1 MSNDADRAAVA
12 TGRLLAKKKL
22 TISVCESCTGGMLS
36 AAITSVPG
44 SSRYFLGGV
53 IAYSDAIKMSVIK
66 VAPSVI
72 RRSGAVSA
80 ASARAMA
87 LGVRKITGSD
97 IGAAITG
104 IAGPGGGSRHKPVGT
119 VYIAMATKKKV
130 SVRKYSFNGR
140 RQMVRKS
147 AIRETFALLKEMLNS
162 L

>member
-1 MSNDADRAAVA
+1 MRNDADRAAA
-12 TGRLLAKKKL
+12 AAGRLLYKKKL
-22 TISVCESCTGGMLS
+22 TISVCESCTGGMLG

-53 IAYSDAIKMSVIK
+53 IAYSDSMKMSVVK

-87 LGVRKITGSD
+87 LGVRKITGTD
-97 IGAAITG
+97 LGAAITG

-119 VYIAMATKKKV
+119 VYIAVAAKNKV
-130 SVRKYSFNGR
+130 AVRKFSFHGR
-140 RQMVRKS
+140 RKTVRES
-147 AIRETFALLKEMLNS
+147 AVRETFALLNEMLS
-162 L
+162 RL